1 MSERREL
8 IAKVKEL
15 NLKTSRPPHM
25 VKTEE
30 LKEVLSNVKP
40 PQEKKTSKRGRPV
53 NPKSERQKYLDY
65 IERRRKEGL
74 LHKGKTGRKVD
85 PTSERQQYLAK
96 KEAGL
101 IKRGRPPKVKEKV
114 EE

>member
-1 MSERREL
+1 MSNRKKL

-30 LKEVLSNVKP
+30 LEQVLSNVKS
-40 PQEKKTSKRGRPV
+40 QKSGKRGRPI

-65 IERRRKEGL
+65 IEERRKKGL
-74 LHKGKTGRKVD
+74 LHKGKTGRPVD
-85 PTSERQQYLAK
+85 PTSERQKYFAK

-101 IKRGRPPKVKEKV
+101 IKRGRPPKVES
-114 EE
+114 